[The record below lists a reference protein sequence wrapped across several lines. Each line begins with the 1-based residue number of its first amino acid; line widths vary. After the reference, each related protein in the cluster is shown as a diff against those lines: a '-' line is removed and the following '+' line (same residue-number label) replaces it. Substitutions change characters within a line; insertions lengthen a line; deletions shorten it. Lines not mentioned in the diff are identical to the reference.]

1 MATRAVH
8 HRDYE
13 RVPELLRG
21 FREDAELTQRELA
34 DKLKMKQQT
43 VHASETASRRVDIA
57 EFCRWSKACG
67 LDPHDA
73 LDAYLKAR
81 RS

>member
-8 HRDYE
+8 HRDYQ
-13 RVPELLRG
+13 RVPKLLRSL
-21 FREDAELTQRELA
+21 REDAGLTQRELA
-34 DKLKMKQQT
+34 DALKMKQQT

-57 EFCRWSKACG
+57 EFCRWASACG
-67 LDPHDA
+67 VAPHDA
-73 LDAYLKAR
+73 LDRYLTR